1 MDVQSDPMALTAYF
15 TNTGGPGQVWQLPP
29 QLRNARGYHE
39 QSARDPLHPLVH
51 LLLLQHAGIDL
62 VELLRSEG

>member
-1 MDVQSDPMALTAYF
+1 MFKAIPWHLLRISPIQ
-15 TNTGGPGQVWQLPP
+15 GGPGQVWQLPP

-62 VELLRSEG
+62 VGLLRSEG